1 MADSLEVPM
10 IETENREETMGD
22 RMRIVRSYLK
32 LNQKEFA
39 EKLGIYPS
47 RVSEMEKGAMQVPA
61 NVIMQIGKL
70 GFDLNWFVLGHTK
83 NDDVIKLVDD
93 NVALFK
99 IVNDL
104 KKMDGRDL
112 KFITDVISSFKKN
125 YHK

>member
-70 GFDLNWFVLGHTK
+70 GFDLNWFVIGHTK
-83 NDDVIKLVDD
+83 NDDVISLVDD

-99 IVNDL
+99 VVNDL

-112 KFITDVISSFKKN
+112 KFITDVINSFKKN

>member
-10 IETENREETMGD
+10 IETENKEETMGD

-70 GFDLNWFVLGHTK
+70 GFDLNWFVIGHTK
-83 NDDVIKLVDD
+83 NDDVISLVDD

-99 IVNDL
+99 VVNDL

-112 KFITDVISSFKKN
+112 KFITDVINSFKKN